1 MCSLSSDYNSHNNYN
16 RDKIL
21 QMQTSSE
28 ITEKED
34 KIQFIKTVSMFDAVV
49 KH

>member
-1 MCSLSSDYNSHNNYN
+1 
-16 RDKIL
+16 
-21 QMQTSSE
+21 MQTSSE